1 MFKLLCWSS
10 RRLAVRVLL
19 NCAVFI
25 EDKVLWFES
34 LWSVMF
40 QENNKKKHT
49 QVVLVLLE
57 AFLVAQ
63 LLRILCCGN
72 ITLIS
77 SQHHSFHA
85 RCFPSAVSLNPLA
98 VKGEY
103 LAVFGSTANKC
114 PTMRGCFHN
123 RNARR
128 EIHG

>member
-25 EDKVLWFES
+25 EDKVLWFELLGS
-34 LWSVMF
+34 AMF
-40 QENNKKKHT
+40 QENNNKKKHT
-49 QVVLVLLE
+49 RVVLVLLE
-57 AFLVAQ
+57 AFLVVQ
-63 LLRILCCGN
+63 LLRVLCCGN
-72 ITLIS
+72 IMLIS

-85 RCFPSAVSLNPLA
+85 RCFPIAVSLNPLA

-114 PTMRGCFHN
+114 PTMKSCFHN
-123 RNARR
+123 RNAC
-128 EIHG
+128 